1 MAVDIGDLATA
12 TPEELLA
19 DPGRLLAAG
28 HRAVAARALAYAH
41 ATGARAYDEIGFRWS
56 AALPVRD
63 ATPLQTLDA
72 TRLEHAR
79 ELARREDP
87 RVARARELQP
97 RLRHRPLDMPLDGDF
112 RFEHRMNV
120 LELTRRWTDSEGREQ
135 QDLWTFPLSA
145 PPSPLL
151 RDAIAKDEPELAG
164 ASIRIEASGMRWL
177 PLRTLLARGH
187 FPRMQDCREELV
199 ATMESGAFYA
209 FVSHRWLSRA
219 EPDPDGGQARYAAW
233 QLVAHLCD
241 ALRAAGR
248 RGLHEPRRYNPL
260 TGFAVG
266 VAGSELAEALLVN
279 VLRAALDDDGLR
291 EALAEIAPLERELA
305 DFGVARAAADTDLAG
320 LRELLAPRP
329 RLTALVDRI
338 HVWYDYSCIPQAPRE
353 AADDALF
360 VAGLKELAACQILG
374 RTVILLDDAE
384 DYLSRGWCTLEALT
398 ADTMSGRTDVLV
410 GSERGTARE
419 GHAEHYFGTLLQD
432 RPHIAWRAIL
442 DTEVFGVQ
450 TPDECMRRLGLALSD
465 PADQPLVYDRLRG
478 VPAPR
483 KLHTDAS
490 ELWTGVVP
498 LPVLGD
504 GRVAVPRS
512 GERAVRGHTREPAGT
527 LDWTGALAIGGPP
540 GDIPEPFLRLAQDG
554 CHAALIG
561 SCEGECVLLARWLLA
576 HAGELPAPVAT
587 VSWLAVDI
595 APVGELPCGSL
606 RAQPVAAPLWL
617 IVGQGTALEH
627 GAAGPALDRAL
638 AAAGVPYLELALD
651 ERRLTLVHPA
661 PAEKDVEAVA
671 VPPEGFPVH
680 EGGLL
685 RQWALGAL
693 V

>member
-1 MAVDIGDLATA
+1 MAVDIGDLAAA

-28 HRAVAARALAYAH
+28 PRAVASRALAYAR
-41 ATGARAYDEIGFRWS
+41 ASGARAYDEIGYRWS

-72 TRLEHAR
+72 ARLAHAR

-97 RLRHRPLDMPLDGDF
+97 RLRHRPLDTPPDGRF
-112 RFEHRMNV
+112 RFEHRLDV
-120 LELTRRWTDSEGREQ
+120 LELTRSWSDGDGREQ

-145 PPSPLL
+145 PPSTFLH
-151 RDAIAKDEPELAG
+151 DAIANDEPELAG
-164 ASIRIEASGMRWL
+164 ASIRIEGSGMRWL
-177 PLRTLLARGH
+177 PLRALIEHGH
-187 FPRMQDCREELV
+187 FPRMQDCRDELV
-199 ATMESGAFYA
+199 ATMEAGAFYA

-219 EPDPDGGQARYAAW
+219 EPDPDGGQASYAAW
-233 QLVAHLCD
+233 QLVGHLCD
-241 ALRAAGR
+241 AVRVAGR
-248 RGLHEPRRYNPL
+248 RGLHEPRRFNPL
-260 TGFAVG
+260 AGFVIG

-305 DFGVARAAADTDLAG
+305 DFGVARAAADTRLAG

-353 AADDALF
+353 PADEPLF

-398 ADTMSGRTDVLV
+398 SDTLSGRTDVLV

-419 GHAEHYFGTLLQD
+419 GRAEFYFDTLLQD
-432 RPHIAWRAIL
+432 RPHIVWRAIL

-450 TPDECMRRLGLALSD
+450 TPHECMQRLGLALSD
-465 PADQPLVYDRLRG
+465 PADEPLVYERLCG

-498 LPVLGD
+498 LPLLED
-504 GRVAVPRS
+504 GRVVVPRT

-527 LDWTGALAIGGPP
+527 LDWSGALALGGPE
-540 GDIPEPFLRLAQDG
+540 GGIPDPFLRVAEEG
-554 CHAALIG
+554 CHVALIG

-595 APVGELPCGSL
+595 APVGAQPCGSL
-606 RAQPVAAPLWL
+606 RAMPVAAPLWVL
-617 IVGQGTALEH
+617 VGQGTALQH

-638 AAAGVPYLELALD
+638 AAAGISYLELALD
-651 ERRLTLVHPA
+651 ERRLTLVSPA
-661 PAEKDVEAVA
+661 PSGEGVEAVA
-671 VPPEGFPVH
+671 PPPEGFPVH

-685 RQWALGAL
+685 RAWALGAL